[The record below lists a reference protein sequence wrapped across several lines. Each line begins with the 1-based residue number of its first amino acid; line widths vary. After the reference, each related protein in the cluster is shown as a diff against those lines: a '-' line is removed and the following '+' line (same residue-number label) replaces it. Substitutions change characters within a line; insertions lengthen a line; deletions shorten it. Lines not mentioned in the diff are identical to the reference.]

1 MRKVFRMK
9 FFFYPRWNCERAEAM
24 LEQMEARGFRLEK
37 IKFHWFFFF
46 KSAKPKNTRYLL
58 TYSQPG
64 EDEMWQEEMKIKRDF
79 FGEQIT
85 EPRMFAPNVFRICNT
100 DIDLTEFK
108 RRRDGYIKKM
118 LFRRMLYS
126 LAFMLLP
133 LLMFLFGKGID
144 GYVKSATTETYI
156 FAGVLLLLFLALF
169 LYYLIGAIRISF
181 VKNKKDGAPKIPS

>member
-1 MRKVFRMK
+1 M
-9 FFFYPRWNCERAEAM
+9 
-24 LEQMEARGFRLEK
+24 
-37 IKFHWFFFF
+37 
-46 KSAKPKNTRYLL
+46 
-58 TYSQPG
+58 
-64 EDEMWQEEMKIKRDF
+64 EMWQEEMKIKRDF
-79 FGEQIT
+79 LGEQIT
-85 EPRMFAPNVFRICNT
+85 EPRMFAPNVFRICKT

-118 LFRRMLYS
+118 LFRRMLDS

-144 GYVKSATTETYI
+144 GYVKAATTGTYI

-169 LYYLIGAIRISF
+169 LYYLIGVIRISF